1 MNSISTIHKIRI
13 PVKDL
18 KRATEFYKNILD
30 LNYQYT
36 VNEIAYFKLDS
47 IEIQLNPKLNTPSS
61 EIFYFLSNISIENF
75 YQKLISGGAKE
86 IEPPN
91 LTNLMKDRNR
101 WQAILLDTE
110 GNRFGIIEEKES
122 DY

>member
-1 MNSISTIHKIRI
+1 MNSISTIHKIII